1 MDHNQWL
8 AKNSID
14 CAPLGARISP
24 AQCKANHGHTFA
36 CEDCPHGGVKYVGPA
51 KVVKPDRNKQPSA
64 PEVRPANPP
73 MIATK
78 EKTMTK
84 LAKGTCPTCKRT
96 AVTLTQT
103 KAGDCF
109 RCYDRIKKGK
119 DPVTGLIGQAVP
131 PVPPPKATQETAVP
145 QQDAVLKAPAS
156 AAAPPVAGTCTIDVV
171 QVLDSLLA
179 EKRASMVEKLNSSKS
194 ICSQLALA
202 HTYVERI
209 NALGV

>member
-14 CAPLGARISP
+14 CAPLGARISL

-96 AVTLTQT
+96 TVTLTQT

-119 DPVTGLIGQAVP
+119 DPVTGLVGQAAP
-131 PVPPPKATQETAVP
+131 PVPPPRAAQETTAP
-145 QQDAVLKAPAS
+145 QP
-156 AAAPPVAGTCTIDVV
+156 AAPTPPAAGTCTIDVV

-179 EKRASMVEKLNSSKS
+179 EKRAIMVEKLNSSKS

-209 NALGV
+209 NALGT